1 MVGIIPDACQL
12 PPSLQKTEQH
22 VLRGAGGPGSMRRR
36 HSNCSPASGRDQD
49 VPLTRVGDPANGFSS
64 CSRGAG
70 ESGGPGL
77 GYPPGRAAP
86 RPTRGWA
93 GRGRRAAPAHRAGVP
108 PSCGLRSGTWRNGSR
123 VRGVAR
129 AGTHASPI
137 ASSSIVKPRGECGP
151 VVADGH
157 HRGARAGP
165 FSREQRPVDVL
176 RTRIG
181 EGGTGGREPSVWP
194 VITPT
199 GAKTPPS
206 GPHRRDLNGCPGPVR
221 PRRCGRDGQPGAPG
235 PVAGIS
241 VKLRSVVLSAAL
253 PAWPSP
259 PFCSS
264 WKRHPMGGQ
273 GRGEMGCGSIRP
285 GWVRRVSSGLDLRSP
300 RRGRA
305 RSPRDNGHV
314 TRCGRRP
321 GGSRREG
328 SPGHVGRCPRW
339 M

>member
-1 MVGIIPDACQL
+1 MGKCHQFPGCGAAVALSCRGFLQLDEPLTVVRHLRQLATRRRQPGLELRNIHGATQVYSLHPDHPVHARSSVVGIIPDACQL

-123 VRGVAR
+123 VRGVAGP
-129 AGTHASPI
+129 GTHASPI

-157 HRGARAGP
+157 HRGARVGP

-199 GAKTPPS
+199 GAKTPPVGTS
-206 GPHRRDLNGCPGPVR
+206 PPGPQWL
-221 PRRCGRDGQPGAPG
+221 PRSC
-235 PVAGIS
+235 
-241 VKLRSVVLSAAL
+241 AAASL
-253 PAWPSP
+253 WS
-259 PFCSS
+259 
-264 WKRHPMGGQ
+264 
-273 GRGEMGCGSIRP
+273 
-285 GWVRRVSSGLDLRSP
+285 
-300 RRGRA
+300 
-305 RSPRDNGHV
+305 
-314 TRCGRRP
+314 
-321 GGSRREG
+321 
-328 SPGHVGRCPRW
+328 
-339 M
+339 